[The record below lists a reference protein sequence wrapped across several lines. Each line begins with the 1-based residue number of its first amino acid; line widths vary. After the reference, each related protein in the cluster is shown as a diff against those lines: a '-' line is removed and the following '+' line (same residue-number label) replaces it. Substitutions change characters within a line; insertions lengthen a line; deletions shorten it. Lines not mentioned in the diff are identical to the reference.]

1 MSCGAATYSYEK
13 SHREQ
18 RRARRH
24 HHKDENHGSPKILLL
39 SAGTQHPLR
48 RNQDCQPCRSEDT
61 KGKGIPSRNY
71 VRWKTHMVPQ
81 RKENGGSSSA
91 PKITRCRASWPA
103 IKSIKRAIRRRIKC

>member
-1 MSCGAATYSYEK
+1 MSCVAATYTYEK

-24 HHKDENHGSPKILLL
+24 HHKDEDDGSPKILLL
-39 SAGTQHPLR
+39 SAGTQRPLR
-48 RNQDCQPCRSEDT
+48 RNQDCQPCRNEDT

-71 VRWKTHMVPQ
+71 VRWKTHVAPQ

-91 PKITRCRASWPA
+91 AQNHPMPRIVASNQIDQA
-103 IKSIKRAIRRRIKC
+103 RHRSTH

>member
-18 RRARRH
+18 RRARRY
-24 HHKDENHGSPKILLL
+24 HHKDEDHGSPKILLL
-39 SAGTQHPLR
+39 SAGTQRPLR

-71 VRWKTHMVPQ
+71 IRWKTHVVPQ

-91 PKITRCRASWPA
+91 PQNRAMP
-103 IKSIKRAIRRRIKC
+103 RIVASNQIDQARHTSTH